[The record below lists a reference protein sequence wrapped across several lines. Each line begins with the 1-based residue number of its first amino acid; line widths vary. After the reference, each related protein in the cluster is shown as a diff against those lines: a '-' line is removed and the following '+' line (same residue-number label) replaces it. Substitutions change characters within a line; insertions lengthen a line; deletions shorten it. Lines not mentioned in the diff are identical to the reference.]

1 MNPPFAIKWLL
12 ALTPILVV
20 LFLMIRLRWGGA
32 SAGAAAWFAS
42 LAIALL
48 FFGADLRVIA
58 FAQTKGILL
67 ALFVLYI
74 VWMALLLYNVVNETG
89 AIAVVG
95 RGIQRITSN
104 RALQL
109 LILSWAFSSFLQGV
123 AGFGVPIAVVAPLL
137 IGIGFSPVL
146 AVAAP
151 AIGHSWSVT
160 FGDIASS
167 FQALIAVTGLS
178 GAFLAHWSAVFLG
191 ITTFMCGIAVVH
203 LYGGMRSVRKNLA
216 AILIIGAV
224 MAGTQYLLAVTG
236 LWSLAGFVAGLAGL
250 VTGVLVSRFR
260 FTGGRSEESA
270 PDIPAE
276 SGVGMSMATAVSAY
290 LVLIAIVTVAELA
303 EPVHEFLNVIKLT
316 LSFPEVSTSQG
327 WVVEA
332 KTGKEISVFGHAGA
346 LLLYTS
352 VIGFL
357 LYLARGYVTAAA
369 ASRIVKKTIDSGVS
383 TSIGIVSMV
392 CFALIMDQSGMTFL
406 LAEGVST
413 ALGPAYPVFASAVG
427 TLGAFMT
434 GSNTN
439 SNVIFGGLQMQVA
452 EIGGLSVPVI
462 LAAQTTGGSIGSM
475 LAPAKI
481 LVGCSTV
488 GLSGKEGPVLAT
500 TIRYGAA
507 MTVIIGLIALAVNF
521 IQRA

>member
-1 MNPPFAIKWLL
+1 MNPPFLAKWFL
-12 ALTPILVV
+12 ALTPILLV
-20 LFLMIRLRWGGA
+20 LFLMIKLRWGGG

-42 LAIALL
+42 LVISVL
-48 FFGADLRVIA
+48 FFGGNLQIIA

-74 VWMALLLYNVVNETG
+74 VWMALLLYNLVNETG

-95 RGIQRITSN
+95 QGIQGVTSS
-104 RALQL
+104 RELQL

-137 IGIGFSPVL
+137 IGMGFSPVV

-167 FQALIAVTGLS
+167 FQALIAVTGHS
-178 GAFLAHWSAVFLG
+178 GFFLAHWSAFLLA
-191 ITTFMCGIAVVH
+191 ITTFLCGLAVLH
-203 LYGGMRSVRKNLA
+203 LYGGMRSVTSNLVP
-216 AILIIGAV
+216 ITVMGSV
-224 MAGTQYLLAVTG
+224 MAGTQYILAVIG
-236 LWSLAGFVAGLAGL
+236 LWSLAGFVAGMAGL
-250 VTGVLVSRFR
+250 VIGVLLSKLPLGTRSSRQAI
-260 FTGGRSEESA
+260 SSA
-270 PDIPAE
+270 MDANA
-276 SGVGMSMATAVSAY
+276 GKMSMRTAISAY
-290 LVLIAIVTVAELA
+290 LVLVVIVSLAELIG
-303 EPVHEFLNVIKLT
+303 PVHDFLNSVNLT
-316 LSFPEVSTSQG
+316 LSFPELRTSHG
-327 WVVEA
+327 WVVPA
-332 KTGKEISVFGHAGA
+332 GTGKAISIFGHAGA

-352 VIGFL
+352 IIGFVVYFL
-357 LYLARGYVTAAA
+357 SGHLTLGATRQ
-369 ASRIVKKTIDSGVS
+369 IVRKTVDSGVS

-392 CFALIMDQSGMTFL
+392 CFALIMDQSGMTRL
-406 LAEGVST
+406 LAEGVSRS
-413 ALGPAYPVFASAVG
+413 LGPVYPIFASAVG

-452 EIGGLSVPVI
+452 QIGGFSVALI

-488 GLSGKEGPVLAT
+488 GLSGREGPVLAA
-500 TIRYGAA
+500 TIRYGVA
-507 MTVIIGLIALAVNF
+507 MTLLVGLIALLLHLLWFV
-521 IQRA
+521 